1 MIESIMFFAL
11 GFLISSL
18 LGLII
23 LPLVHARAV
32 RLTTRRIE
40 ASAPVSMAEI
50 QAGKDQLRAEFAM
63 STRRLEMSVEQ
74 LKAKTARQLTE
85 LGKQAD
91 AINKL
96 KAELSEK
103 SATIAALNAR
113 ETTLQEQLRSID
125 GERGGVTDA
134 RAAADHKLTEKAGL
148 EEPSVA
154 ADNRRIEIVTLRT
167 QVARL
172 RDQVSDLEQQV
183 KQAEG
188 RASRGRLEVEKATHE
203 LAEERSKAE
212 KLGMQLEQ
220 LQRQLAAQ
228 AAEPEMLKSLREE
241 TTPEAPLERGS
252 ESERMENA
260 LLRERINDVSAQ
272 VASLTAALEGPDS
285 PIAAILA
292 GDTAAH
298 DEPVNGTQN
307 GAAPIAL
314 TGANGSLADRIRALQ
329 SRAASRTGL
338 VR

>member
-32 RLTTRRIE
+32 RLTARRIE

-63 STRRLEMSVEQ
+63 STRRLETSVEQ
-74 LKAKTARQLTE
+74 LKAKTARQFTE

-113 ETTLQEQLRSID
+113 ETTLQEQLRSTD
-125 GERGGVTDA
+125 GERRGVTDA
-134 RAAADHKLTEKAGL
+134 LGGADHKLTEKTGL
-148 EEPSVA
+148 EEPSIA
-154 ADNRRIEIVTLRT
+154 ADNRRIEMVTLRT

-172 RDQVSDLEQQV
+172 RDQISDLEQQV

-188 RASRGRLEVEKATHE
+188 RASRGRLEVEKATQE

-212 KLGMQLEQ
+212 NLGMQLEQ

-228 AAEPEMLKSLREE
+228 TAGLREE
-241 TTPEAPLERGS
+241 TTAEAQPEHGS

-298 DEPVNGTQN
+298 DERVNGTQN
-307 GAAPIAL
+307 DAAPIAL

-329 SRAASRTGL
+329 SRAATRTGL